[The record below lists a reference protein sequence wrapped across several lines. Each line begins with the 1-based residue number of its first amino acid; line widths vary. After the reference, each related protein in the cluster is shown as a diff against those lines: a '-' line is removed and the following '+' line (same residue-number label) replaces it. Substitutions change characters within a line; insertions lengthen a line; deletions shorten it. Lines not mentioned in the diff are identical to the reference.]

1 MTYFGFLAVF
11 VGIPIVILLG
21 LTWWDRRRGI
31 TMPDRLRSYSPAW
44 VLFLHIVIAVVYTTP
59 WDNYLVA
66 TRVWW
71 YDEALV
77 TGVVIGWVPIEEYT
91 FFIVQP
97 ILTGLWLLY
106 LMRRT
111 QDSSFLVPHSSFAD
125 NGRLRLIVT
134 GITAV
139 VWAVMVGIL
148 IFGWQ
153 PGTYLALL
161 FSWALLP
168 IMTQLAFGFDIL
180 WYYRKLVLMAI
191 VLPSLY
197 LPFADALA
205 IESGT
210 WTIDPAQSLNIFIVN
225 LPIEEFIFFL
235 MTNILLVFG
244 MTLALAAESQP
255 RLQHYKALLTRK
267 QAPQAANSNQ

>member
-1 MTYFGFLAVF
+1 
-11 VGIPIVILLG
+11 
-21 LTWWDRRRGI
+21 
-31 TMPDRLRSYSPAW
+31 MPDRLRSFSPAW
-44 VLFLHIVIAVVYTTP
+44 VLFIHIIIALVYTTP

-71 YDEALV
+71 YHPELV
-77 TGVVIGWVPIEEYT
+77 TGIVIGWVPIEEYT

-106 LMRRT
+106 LMRRV
-111 QDSSFLVPHSSFAD
+111 QPASFLEPRSVFVD
-125 NGRLRLIVT
+125 NGRLRFIVT

-139 VWAVMVGIL
+139 VWVIMVGIL
-148 IFGWQ
+148 VFGWQ

-161 FSWALLP
+161 FTWALLP
-168 IMTQLAFGFDIL
+168 IMTQLVFGFDIL
-180 WYYRKLVLMAI
+180 WYYRKLVLLGI

-210 WTIDPAQSLNIFIVN
+210 WTIDPAQSLDIFIVN

-235 MTNILLVFG
+235 MTNVLLVFG

-255 RLQHYKALLTRK
+255 RLQHYKSLLTRK
-267 QAPQAANSNQ
+267 GEPQEA